1 MGVGVWEP
9 SGPSPLLSS
18 SGGGGSGG
26 LAGTPAPVAEA
37 RVAEAGGGAR
47 ARPPAFGVTMAAQT

>member
-9 SGPSPLLSS
+9 SGPSPLSS

-47 ARPPAFGVTMAAQT
+47 AQPPAFGERVAAQT